1 MTVAYLQFGKATW
14 PPTPMQ
20 TIGVPIKE
28 SLLPWQKSG
37 LSYTSSGY
45 GRKIPSRYMVQWQGR
60 WRRVYIACFGNAS
73 THYIGDFMA
82 TVDIYKEDN

>member
-1 MTVAYLQFGKATW
+1 MTTAHLQFGKATW

-28 SLLPWQKSG
+28 SLLPWQEAS
-37 LSYTSSGY
+37 LSYPLDVY

-73 THYIGDFMA
+73 THYIGDFVA
-82 TVDIYKEDN
+82 TVDICRSN